1 MQVDLLQLFHKCAYE
16 IEYDTIGDSVNY
28 KFIEDGR
35 TLYIFF
41 EGSNSITDWVE
52 NFMFTHKLYKEFRVH
67 KGFYRAYSQVRELML
82 DKAMEEE
89 TTYELH
95 NDGLESRKV
104 TRYRFDNIIVVGYSH
119 GGALCQ
125 LAHEDIVYHL
135 PSVNVQSYAFE
146 SPRCLKVP
154 KKYRDRWQ
162 GLMVIRNGTDIVT
175 HCPPKI
181 FGYTDLGMMYKIKG
195 DTALVENK
203 LPNFVKYH
211 YPQCVEDG
219 LANDNA

>member
-1 MQVDLLQLFHKCAYE
+1 MTLQQLFHKCAYE
-16 IEYDTIGDSVNY
+16 IKYDTIGDSVNY
-28 KFIEDGR
+28 KFIEEDKGK
-35 TLYIFF
+35 TLFIFF

-67 KGFYRAYSQVRELML
+67 KGFYRAYSQVRDLML

-89 TTYELH
+89 TKYELI
-95 NDGLESRKV
+95 NGGLESRKV
-104 TRYRFDNIIVVGYSH
+104 TRYKFNNIIIVGYSH

-135 PSVNVQSYAFE
+135 PSVNVHSYAFE
-146 SPRCLKVP
+146 SPRCLKVS
-154 KKYRDRWQ
+154 KKYRDRWKD
-162 GLMVIRNGTDIVT
+162 LVVIRNGCDIVT

-181 FGYTDLGMMYKIKG
+181 FGYTDLGTMIKIKG
-195 DTALVENK
+195 DVSLVNK
-203 LPNFVKYH
+203 RMPKCIKYH

-219 LANDNA
+219 LAKVNA